1 MNGKN
6 VKRLFDMEIDEVSI
20 VDRPANQ
27 HASILISKADKEG
40 SDMPDGYDDEYV
52 DIDDLDVGD
61 IVVDDEGNEWEVA
74 YDDEPEL
81 VGVGKAYNE
90 PALGEILLEELSKA
104 DSEDERS
111 FIIAKAMNEV
121 EIAKA
126 EAAEAH
132 EAMMV
137 ERELR
142 ITDEFISKA
151 AEYNL
156 PVEAEVLGPIL
167 KSMAETLSPGQ
178 LDVVDAIFT
187 SVGDT
192 LYDEVGVVGGNSNG
206 SVLDMVNSYADEL
219 VTKADLG
226 GAQAVSDIFEANPEA
241 YDQYLQEG
249 NL

>member
-40 SDMPDGYDDEYV
+40 SDMPDGYGDDYV

-74 YDDEPEL
+74 YEEEPEL
-81 VGVGKAYNE
+81 AGVGKAHE

-104 DSEDERS
+104 SSEDERS
-111 FIIAKAMNEV
+111 VIIAKAMNEV
-121 EIAKA
+121 EVAKA
-126 EAAEAH
+126 EAKAAN
-132 EAMMV
+132 EAMLI
-137 ERELR
+137 ERDLR

-156 PVEAEVLGPIL
+156 PVESEVLGPIL
-167 KSMAETLSPGQ
+167 KSMAETLTPDQ

-219 VTKADLG
+219 VTKADIG